1 MFKKVDTTRKTRM
14 TYYYL
19 VNTPSVYLQIWI
31 WILTKVLI
39 GAGKMGDNLREWS
52 FLYFTNETQMTTSKN
67 ELL

>member
-39 GAGKMGDNLREWS
+39 GAGKMKDNLRKWS

>member
-39 GAGKMGDNLREWS
+39 GAGKMKDNLREWS